1 VKNNILWWVGNVSV
15 FLDDFKTIYVASL
28 ATFMLNIIHPQ
39 TLWGIL
45 DITVTYSC
53 IFCANLVKTDV
64 FYERTSTSYDTEV
77 VGTHD
82 TEVVGALRYWGL
94 VGTHDTEVVGAVTLR
109 YWGHRHPT
117 TLKSSVPTT
126 LKSSVLYDTED
137 IKRNILVFETLRSC
151 AASLSLEDETGSS
164 GWLKPWTNRP
174 ILPLR

>member
-1 VKNNILWWVGNVSV
+1 MGNVSV

-45 DITVTYSC
+45 DITVTYSY

-82 TEVVGALRYWGL
+82 TEI
-94 VGTHDTEVVGAVTLR
+94 E
-109 YWGHRHPT
+109 
-117 TLKSSVPTT
+117 
-126 LKSSVLYDTED
+126 EEEE
-137 IKRNILVFETLRSC
+137 VFEVKYGKFNQDGYS
-151 AASLSLEDETGSS
+151 
-164 GWLKPWTNRP
+164 NRNDQ
-174 ILPLR
+174 